1 MLQEEN
7 IGMRLKRH
15 GGKKIKSVQQQTM
28 DSSHPGQQHW
38 EVGDVKM
45 KDGQIRY
52 NKYDRPGLVNSK
64 SKVDY

>member
-1 MLQEEN
+1 M
-7 IGMRLKRH
+7 
-15 GGKKIKSVQQQTM
+15 GKKIKSVQQQTM